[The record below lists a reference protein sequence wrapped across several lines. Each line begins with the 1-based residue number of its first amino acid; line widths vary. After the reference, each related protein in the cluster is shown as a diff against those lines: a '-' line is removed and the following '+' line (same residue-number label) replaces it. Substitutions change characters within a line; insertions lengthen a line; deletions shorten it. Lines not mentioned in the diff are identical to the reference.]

1 MFRHA
6 PRSRGWRS
14 FFPIPQGVS
23 METTTSDPK
32 ATVDAVAD
40 RTLST
45 VERVAQSAH
54 EAIDRLAAKAGPAVE
69 KLRGSTTS
77 TAESLRARADQFG
90 ELEEQWLE
98 NTRGYVREN
107 PLTAIAIGVLAG
119 VLLSK
124 LSSSR

>member
-1 MFRHA
+1 
-6 PRSRGWRS
+6 
-14 FFPIPQGVS
+14 
-23 METTTSDPK
+23 METTTTSDPH
-32 ATVDAVAD
+32 ATVDAVAE
-40 RTLST
+40 RTMST

-69 KLRGSTTS
+69 KLRGSTTT

-98 NTRGYVREN
+98 NTRSYVREN

-119 VLLSK
+119 VVISK
-124 LSSSR
+124 LGSSR